1 MDKKRV
7 IELLD
12 QLSPILAE
20 KEETIGKELT
30 EKLQSALLVTKEDV
44 VGKDGVALA
53 TSLSGFVQTISN
65 ASLPGAN
72 LRFTDQERPVW
83 EEFKVLTE
91 QARAD
96 DQRGFQLFH

>member
-12 QLSPILAE
+12 QLSPILAG

-30 EKLQSALLVTKEDV
+30 EKLQSALLVAKEDV
-44 VGKDGVALA
+44 ASKNGVALA
-53 TSLSGFVQTISN
+53 TSLSGFVQIISK

-83 EEFKVLTE
+83 EDFKALTE
-91 QARAD
+91 KARED
-96 DQRGFQLFH
+96 GQRGLHLTI

>member
-83 EEFKVLTE
+83 EELKALTE
-91 QARAD
+91 QARED
-96 DQRGFQLFH
+96 GLRGIHLTI

>member
-1 MDKKRV
+1 MDKKRI

-12 QLSPILAE
+12 QLSPILAG
-20 KEETIGKELT
+20 KEETIGKELM
-30 EKLQSALLVTKEDV
+30 EKLQSALLVAKEDV
-44 VGKDGVALA
+44 ASLDGVALA

-72 LRFTDQERPVW
+72 LRFSDQERPVW
-83 EEFKVLTE
+83 EEFKALTE

>member
-1 MDKKRV
+1 MDKKRI

-20 KEETIGKELT
+20 KEKTIGKELT

-44 VGKDGVALA
+44 ASKDGVALA
-53 TSLSGFVQTISN
+53 TSLSGFVQAISN

-72 LRFTDQERPVW
+72 LRFTAQERPVW
-83 EEFKVLTE
+83 EEFKALTE

>member
-12 QLSPILAE
+12 QLSPILAG

-30 EKLQSALLVTKEDV
+30 EKLQSALLVAKEDV
-44 VGKDGVALA
+44 ASLDGVALA

-65 ASLPGAN
+65 AGLPGTN

-83 EEFKVLTE
+83 EEFKALTE
-91 QARAD
+91 QVRED
-96 DQRGFQLFH
+96 GQRGLHLTI

>member
-12 QLSPILAE
+12 QLSPILSG

-44 VGKDGVALA
+44 ASKDGVALA
-53 TSLSGFVQTISN
+53 TSLSGFVQAISN

>member
-1 MDKKRV
+1 MDKKRI

-12 QLSPILAE
+12 QFSPILAG
-20 KEETIGKELT
+20 KEETIGKKLT
-30 EKLQSALLVTKEDV
+30 EKLQSALLVAKEDV
-44 VGKDGVALA
+44 ASLDGVALA

-72 LRFTDQERPVW
+72 LRLTDQERPVW
-83 EEFKVLTE
+83 EEFKALTE

-96 DQRGFQLFH
+96 GQRGLHLTI

>member
-1 MDKKRV
+1 MDKERV
-7 IELLD
+7 INLLD
-12 QLSPILAE
+12 QLSPILAG
-20 KEETIGKELT
+20 KEETIGKKLT
-30 EKLQSALLVTKEDV
+30 EKLQSALLVAKEDV
-44 VGKDGVALA
+44 ANKDGLALA

-83 EEFKVLTE
+83 EEFKALTE
-91 QARAD
+91 QARAG

>member
-1 MDKKRV
+1 MNKERV
-7 IELLD
+7 INLLD
-12 QLSPILAE
+12 QLSSILAG
-20 KEETIGKELT
+20 KEEEIGKEKT
-30 EKLQSALLVTKEDV
+30 GKLQSALLVAKEDV
-44 VGKDGVALA
+44 ASKEGVALE
-53 TSLSGFVQTISN
+53 TSLSGFVQSISN

-83 EEFKVLTE
+83 EEFKSLTE

>member
-12 QLSPILAE
+12 QLSPILSG

-44 VGKDGVALA
+44 ASKDGVALA
-53 TSLSGFVQTISN
+53 TSLSGFVQAISN
-65 ASLPGAN
+65 ASLPGTN

-91 QARAD
+91 QAGEDGLRV
-96 DQRGFQLFH
+96 LHLTI

>member
-12 QLSPILAE
+12 QLSPILSG

-30 EKLQSALLVTKEDV
+30 EKLQSALELVKEDV
-44 VGKDGVALA
+44 ASKEGLALE
-53 TSLSGFVQTISN
+53 TSLSGFVQSISN

-83 EEFKVLTE
+83 EEFKALTE
-91 QARAD
+91 QARED
-96 DQRGFQLFH
+96 GQRGLHLTI

>member
-1 MDKKRV
+1 MDKQRV
-7 IELLD
+7 IDLLD

-20 KEETIGKELT
+20 KEKTIGKELT

-44 VGKDGVALA
+44 ASKDGVALA

-65 ASLPGAN
+65 ASFPGAN

>member
-12 QLSPILAE
+12 QLSPILSG

-30 EKLQSALLVTKEDV
+30 EKLQSVLLVTKEDV
-44 VGKDGVALA
+44 ASKDGVALA
-53 TSLSGFVQTISN
+53 TSLSGFVQAISN

>member
-12 QLSPILAE
+12 QLSPILSG

-44 VGKDGVALA
+44 ASKDGVASA

-65 ASLPGAN
+65 ASLPGTN

-91 QARAD
+91 QASED
-96 DQRGFQLFH
+96 GLRGLHVTI

>member
-1 MDKKRV
+1 MDKKRI

-12 QLSPILAE
+12 QLSPILAG
-20 KEETIGKELT
+20 KEETIGKKLT
-30 EKLQSALLVTKEDV
+30 EKLQSALELVKEDV
-44 VGKDGVALA
+44 ASKNGVALA

-83 EEFKVLTE
+83 EEFKALTE

-96 DQRGFQLFH
+96 GQRGLHLII

>member
-12 QLSPILAE
+12 QLSPILSG

-44 VGKDGVALA
+44 ANKDGVALA
-53 TSLSGFVQTISN
+53 TSLSGFVQAISN

-83 EEFKVLTE
+83 EEFKVLME

>member
-12 QLSPILAE
+12 QLSPILSG

-30 EKLQSALLVTKEDV
+30 EKLQSTLLVTKEDV
-44 VGKDGVALA
+44 ASKDGVALA
-53 TSLSGFVQTISN
+53 TSLSGFVQAISN

>member
-12 QLSPILAE
+12 QLSPILAG

-30 EKLQSALLVTKEDV
+30 EKLQSALLVAKEDV
-44 VGKDGVALA
+44 ASKDGVALA
-53 TSLSGFVQTISN
+53 TSLSGFVQAISN